1 MSGSRCYRNNKSLN
15 RPLIAMQNMIR
26 GERSALVTLALLLIG
41 LSALVNEAGAENLF
55 PTSLDDSNLEEEA
68 RYGVISVMI
77 SFIFLFLNFTSQ
89 LLITI

>member
-1 MSGSRCYRNNKSLN
+1 
-15 RPLIAMQNMIR
+15 MQNMIR